1 MLMAYKHKTRGVR
14 WQSGPL
20 ISGTFG
26 YTGELNFYLKD
37 NLIHITETKQP
48 RRHADFFINQIN
60 GLVEVM
66 TTLNLMPPPPPPLP
80 AQQQQA
86 QHQAP
91 AHGPQG
97 PAPAVP
103 SVTAAAR

>member
-1 MLMAYKHKTRGVR
+1 MAYKHKTRGVR

-37 NLIHITETKQP
+37 NLIHISETKQP

-66 TTLNLMPPPPPPLP
+66 TTLSLMPPPPAPLP
-80 AQQQQA
+80 PQQQQQQQA
-86 QHQAP
+86 P
-91 AHGPQG
+91 AQGPQG
-97 PAPAVP
+97 SAPGAPA
-103 SVTAAAR
+103 VTAAAR